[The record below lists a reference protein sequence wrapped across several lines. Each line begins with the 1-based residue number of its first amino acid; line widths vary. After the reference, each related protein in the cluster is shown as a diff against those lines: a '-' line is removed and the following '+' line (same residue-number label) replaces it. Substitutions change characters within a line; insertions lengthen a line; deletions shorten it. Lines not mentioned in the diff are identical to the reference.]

1 MPAALRTAGNGR
13 GLMKKKVIAG
23 LALSALLVWL
33 SIRGIEFR
41 GVIDGFR
48 TIRFGYVLPAV
59 AAMFLMQ
66 LLRSIR
72 WGLILR
78 PIGKVDQLS
87 LFSVSS
93 VGFLAIIAIPA
104 RLGELARPYLIAKK
118 SRIPMSSA
126 LGTIFVE
133 RVLDSLTVLII
144 AVLALFFTP
153 LPPWLVRSSVLF
165 LLVTLGLF
173 AVMIRVIVRREATLR
188 ILAPLIGR
196 LPVRYAGAVNRLID
210 HFIEGFRIVVDPA
223 LLFSATL
230 LSIVIWLVDVVAI
243 YLLFLAFGLD
253 LPVAA
258 AFVLMIILI
267 IGIAIPAAPGFIGN
281 WHYFCILGLG
291 LFGIPKTDALTF
303 AIIYHALSIGIVI
316 LLGLIFLP
324 FNRFSISDLRRQK
337 VLRTEC

>member
-1 MPAALRTAGNGR
+1 
-13 GLMKKKVIAG
+13 MKKKVIAG

-48 TIRFGYVLPAV
+48 TIRCGYVLPAV

-72 WGLILR
+72 WGVILR

-87 LFSVSS
+87 LFSVTS

-133 RVLDSLTVLII
+133 RTLDSLTVLLI

-153 LPPWLVRSSVLF
+153 LPPWLLRSSILF
-165 LLVTLGLF
+165 LLATLGLF
-173 AVMIRVIVRREATLR
+173 AVMVLMIVRREATLR

-223 LLFSATL
+223 LLLSATL
-230 LSIVIWLVDVVAI
+230 LSIVIWLVDVLVI
-243 YLLFLAFGLD
+243 YLLFLAFGLH

-267 IGIAIPAAPGFIGN
+267 IGIAIPTAPGFIGN
-281 WHYFCILGLG
+281 WHYFCILGLS

-324 FNRFSISDLRRQK
+324 FNRFSVADLRRQ
-337 VLRTEC
+337 TGS

>member
-1 MPAALRTAGNGR
+1 
-13 GLMKKKVIAG
+13 MKKKVIAG
-23 LALSALLVWL
+23 LALSALLIWL

-41 GVIDGFR
+41 GVMDGFR
-48 TIRFGYVLPAV
+48 TIRCGYLLPAV

-72 WGLILR
+72 WGFILR

-87 LFSVSS
+87 LFSVTS

-133 RVLDSLTVLII
+133 RVLDSLTILII

-173 AVMIRVIVRREATLR
+173 AVMILMIVRREATLG

-196 LPVRYAGAVNRLID
+196 LPARYAGAVNRLID
-210 HFIEGFRIVVDPA
+210 HFIEGFRIVVNPA

-230 LSIVIWLVDVVAI
+230 LSIVIWLVDVLAI
-243 YLLFLAFGLD
+243 YLLFLAFGLH

-267 IGIAIPAAPGFIGN
+267 IGIAIPTAPGFIGN

-324 FNRFSISDLRRQK
+324 FNRFSVSDLRRQT
-337 VLRTEC
+337 LNDPHPHRSHF

>member
-1 MPAALRTAGNGR
+1 
-13 GLMKKKVIAG
+13 MKKKAIAG

-33 SIRGIEFR
+33 SARGIEFQ
-41 GVIDGFR
+41 GVADGFR
-48 TIRFGYVLPAV
+48 TIRCGYVLPAV

-78 PIGKVDQLS
+78 PIGKVDQLT
-87 LFSVSS
+87 LFSVTS

-104 RLGELARPYLIAKK
+104 RLGELARPYLIANK

-133 RVLDSLTVLII
+133 RVLDGFTILII
-144 AVLALFFTP
+144 AVVALFFTP

-165 LLVTLGLF
+165 LLATLALF
-173 AVMIRVIVRREATLR
+173 AAMILMIVRREASLR
-188 ILAPLIGR
+188 VLAPLIQR
-196 LPVRYAGAVNRLID
+196 LPARYTGTVNRLIG
-210 HFIEGFRIVVDPA
+210 HFIEGFRIMVDPA
-223 LLFSATL
+223 LLLFGTL
-230 LSIVIWLVDVVAI
+230 LSIVIWLIDVLAI
-243 YLLFLAFGLD
+243 YLLFLAFGLH

-267 IGIAIPAAPGFIGN
+267 VGIAIPTAPGFIGN

-303 AIIYHALSIGIVI
+303 AIIYHALSIGILI

-324 FNRFSISDLRRQK
+324 FNSFSVADLRRQ
-337 VLRTEC
+337 TES

>member
-1 MPAALRTAGNGR
+1 
-13 GLMKKKVIAG
+13 MKKKVIAG

-41 GVIDGFR
+41 GVMDGFR
-48 TIRFGYVLPAV
+48 TIRCGYVLPAV

-72 WGLILR
+72 WGVILR

-87 LFSVSS
+87 LFSVTS

-118 SRIPMSSA
+118 SSIPMSSA

-153 LPPWLVRSSVLF
+153 LPPWLIRSSVLF
-165 LLVTLGLF
+165 LFVTLGLF
-173 AVMIRVIVRREATLR
+173 AVMTLMIVRREATLR
-188 ILAPLIGR
+188 ILAPLIRR
-196 LPVRYAGAVNRLID
+196 LPERYAGAVNRLIG
-210 HFIEGFRIVVDPA
+210 HFIEGFRIVIDPG
-223 LLFSATL
+223 LLISVTL
-230 LSIVIWLVDVVAI
+230 LSIVIWLVDVLAI
-243 YLLFLAFGLD
+243 YLLFLAFGLH

-267 IGIAIPAAPGFIGN
+267 IGIAIPTAPGFIGN

-316 LLGLIFLP
+316 FLGLIFLP
-324 FNRFSISDLRRQK
+324 FNRFSVSDLRRQK
-337 VLRTEC
+337 V